1 MNKVK
6 LQSLR
11 KQYEHTMNYDEEI
24 AELFSRLMMMTNQ
37 MKLCEEKITE
47 VEKMEKVM
55 RPLTSILEYIVVTIE
70 KSKDLSEM
78 KLEELQTYLEAHE
91 LRLKQRSL

>member
-1 MNKVK
+1 MST
-6 LQSLR
+6 Q
-11 KQYEHTMNYDEEI
+11 MNYDEEI
-24 AELFSRLMMMTNQ
+24 TELFSRLMMMTNQ
-37 MKLCEEKITE
+37 MKLCEEKINE